1 MSDFYAIPE
10 STTYTPFSSP
20 VTTSVVVQD
29 IFTPVSSP
37 ILPISPFLPAP
48 NLVLNNGRTI
58 LSNIPRVGVVGNVGN
73 VGVVGN
79 LGVSSVYNP
88 NNLFYYDSIGNN
100 PLAVHK
106 INTDLRYKFLD
117 KWLHKDHSDILK
129 MLRVDNGSVKVLSK
143 SETEK
148 NDIGKDSEKDLEK
161 KSDYIGTEILTLGK
175 NKKILWALCQKN
187 NIRYYDLPHNEH
199 YVSKSQARYVRRKLG
214 EMQK

>member
-29 IFTPVSSP
+29 ILTPVSSP
-37 ILPISPFLPAP
+37 ILPISPLLPTP
-48 NLVLNNGRTI
+48 NVVFNNGRTI
-58 LSNIPRVGVVGNVGN
+58 LSNIPRVSVVGNVG
-73 VGVVGN
+73 
-79 LGVSSVYNP
+79 VSTVYNP
-88 NNLFYYDSIGNN
+88 NNLFYYDSIGDN
-100 PLAVHK
+100 PLAIHK

-129 MLRVDNGSVKVLSK
+129 MLKVENGSIKVLSK

-148 NDIGKDSEKDLEK
+148 NDISKDSEKDLEK
-161 KSDYIGTEILTLGK
+161 KSDYIGNEILTLGK